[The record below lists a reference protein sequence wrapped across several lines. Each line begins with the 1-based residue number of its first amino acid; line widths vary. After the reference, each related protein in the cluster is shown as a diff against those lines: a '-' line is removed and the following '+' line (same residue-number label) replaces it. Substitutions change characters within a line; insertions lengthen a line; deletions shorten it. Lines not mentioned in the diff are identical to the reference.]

1 MDKQSIL
8 KKLKAFSQRTVENG
22 CTEAEALAAA
32 QAMQS
37 LQDQYNCTLTELDI
51 TQTEYVEETFSLG
64 KKRRHPVWCALYGLQ
79 KFCEVRIIGNDG
91 GVLVFGERHKV
102 DAATYLISVMQS
114 AMELEFLRYRS
125 SPEYAEE
132 SFYHHARTIRSSFM
146 NSMAYRL
153 SKRLLEMHEASRSK
167 ADQPTASNGT
177 ALVVMA
183 DNALAEAHAKKH
195 PHLRSSSGRQQNRAA
210 GAGQAGA
217 AAANRVGL
225 RTGVSGGGSSRR
237 LIA

>member
-1 MDKQSIL
+1 MDKKTIL

-32 QAMQS
+32 EAMQG
-37 LQDQYNCTLTELDI
+37 LQEKYNLTLTELDI
-51 TQTEYVEETFSLG
+51 EQTEYVEEKFSLG

-79 KFCEVRIIGNDG
+79 KFCEVRIIGNG
-91 GVLVFGERHKV
+91 GNVMIFGERHKV

-153 SKRLLEMHEASRSK
+153 SSRLLAMHEESRSK
-167 ADQPTASNGT
+167 EQPTASNGT

-183 DNALAEAHAKKH
+183 DTALAEAHAKKH
-195 PHLRSSSGRQQNRAA
+195 PHLRASAGRQSKAA

-225 RTGVSGGGSSRR
+225 RTGVRGGGSSRR

>member
-1 MDKQSIL
+1 MDKQTIL
-8 KKLKAFSQRTVENG
+8 KKLKAFSERTVENG
-22 CTEAEALAAA
+22 CTEAEAIAAA
-32 QAMQS
+32 QAMQG
-37 LQDQYNCTLTELDI
+37 LQEKYNLTLTELDI

-79 KFCEVRIIGNDG
+79 KFCEVRIIGHGG
-91 GVLVFGERHKV
+91 GVLIFGERHKV

-114 AMELEFLRYRS
+114 AMELEFLRYKS
-125 SPEYAEE
+125 SPDYAEE

-153 SKRLLEMHEASRSK
+153 SKRLLSMHEESRSK
-167 ADQPTASNGT
+167 VDQPAASNGT

-195 PHLRSSSGRQQNRAA
+195 PHLRSSSGRQSRAA
-210 GAGQAGA
+210 GAGKAGA

>member
-1 MDKQSIL
+1 MDKKTIL

-32 QAMQS
+32 EAMQG
-37 LQDQYNCTLTELDI
+37 LQEKYNLTLTELDI
-51 TQTEYVEETFSLG
+51 EHTEYVEEKFSLG

-79 KFCEVRIIGNDG
+79 KFCEVRIIGNG
-91 GVLVFGERHKV
+91 GNVLVFGERHKV

-114 AMELEFLRYRS
+114 AMELEYLRYRS

-153 SKRLLEMHEASRSK
+153 SKRLLAMHEESRSK
-167 ADQPTASNGT
+167 EQPTASNGT

-195 PHLRSSSGRQQNRAA
+195 PHLRASAGRQARAA
-210 GAGQAGA
+210 GAGRAGA

-225 RTGVSGGGSSRR
+225 RTGVRGGSSRR
-237 LIA
+237 LLA